1 MRGFIAALL
10 IFGLLIC
17 GIILNCTYI
26 TNTCETLQEKI
37 SALPP
42 AKEARAATD
51 ALCAYWQA
59 EQHKIGISVS
69 LSTLDKLDTIF
80 AELDYAATFG
90 NEAAFEKCRVLALQA
105 VKEIKSNEG
114 FVPHNWI

>member
-37 SALPP
+37 SALSGKLGRLKGVKVKS
-42 AKEARAATD
+42 A
-51 ALCAYWQA
+51 
-59 EQHKIGISVS
+59 VS
-69 LSTLDKLDTIF
+69 DI
-80 AELDYAATFG
+80 EV
-90 NEAAFEKCRVLALQA
+90 E
-105 VKEIKSNEG
+105 
-114 FVPHNWI
+114 